1 MSFLIAGAVIT
12 AGVGVAKIFSGKK
25 AKKEAE
31 KKAAA
36 AKAEMDRRKA
46 EYAQLDTS
54 NPYADYQNMMAENV
68 YEDLTV
74 NQQQAEFEREQQEQQ
89 RANIMQGLQ
98 GAAGGSGIAALAQQ
112 MANQGSLQAR
122 QSAASIGQQEAAN
135 QKLQAQGELIVQK
148 GEQAAMGKRVEG
160 EIMSRDMER
169 NKIMTLMG
177 MSQSEMAAHNQKA
190 AQAEAL
196 MWSGAGDVGGAVT
209 GLGEQVTGVA
219 TSAAGASDRKLKY
232 DINFNGQSPNGLNI
246 YTFKYKDSSFGE
258 GTYQGVM
265 SDEIPSYAVIRHP
278 DGYDMVDYSK
288 IDVNFLKI

>member
-1 MSFLIAGAVIT
+1 MSFLIAGTAIS
-12 AGVGVAKIFSGKK
+12 AGVGLVGALSGSK
-25 AKKEAE
+25 AKKAAE
-31 KKAAA
+31 KKAAE
-36 AKAEMDRRKA
+36 AKAEMDRQKA
-46 EYAQLDTS
+46 KYATLDTS
-54 NPYADYQNMMAENV
+54 NPYADYENQMAENV
-68 YEDLTV
+68 YEDITV
-74 NQQQAEFEREQQEQQ
+74 NKQQAEFQRAQQEQQ
-89 RANIMQGLQ
+89 RANIMQNLQ

-112 MANQGSLQAR
+112 LANQGSIEAR
-122 QSAASIGQQEAAN
+122 QTAASIGQQEAAN
-135 QKLQAQGELIVQK
+135 QKLQAQGELIVQQ
-148 GEQAAMGKRVEG
+148 GEQAAQAKRFEG

-209 GLGEQVTGVA
+209 GLGQQVTGVA

>member
-1 MSFLIAGAVIT
+1 MSFLIAGTAIS
-12 AGVGVAKIFSGKK
+12 AGVGLVGALSGSK
-25 AKKEAE
+25 AKKAAE
-31 KKAAA
+31 KKAAE
-36 AKAEMDRRKA
+36 AKAEMDRQKA
-46 EYAQLDTS
+46 KYATLDTS
-54 NPYADYQNMMAENV
+54 NPYADYENQMAENV
-68 YEDLTV
+68 YEDITV
-74 NQQQAEFEREQQEQQ
+74 NKQQAEFQRAQQEQQ
-89 RANIMQGLQ
+89 RANIMQNLQ

-112 MANQGSLQAR
+112 LANQGSIEAR
-122 QSAASIGQQEAAN
+122 QTAASIGQQEAAN
-135 QKLQAQGELIVQK
+135 QKLQAQGELIVQQ
-148 GEQAAMGKRVEG
+148 GEQAAQAKRFEG